1 MKNLPFSSGFHSKY
15 QKSKIPKERRVFILS
30 GFLLQVFFLYLMQM
44 LNRSMDFPL
53 ARVYWAF
60 TDIPTMMKPYK
71 RLLKTLSLRKEALQ
85 KLSHP
90 GLVEIVWKG
99 KRKIW
104 SVSWAAEESRRT
116 DETSQSERRV
126 GQANKRCYIG
136 VWERDTV
143 SKEGYWGYRDKY
155 LRR

>member
-1 MKNLPFSSGFHSKY
+1 MKNHPCSSGFHSKY

-53 ARVYWAF
+53 AWVYSAF
-60 TDIPTMMKPYK
+60 TDIPTMMKPSL
-71 RLLKTLSLRKEALQ
+71 RLLKTLSLKEEALK

-104 SVSWAAEESRRT
+104 SVSWTAEESRRT

-126 GQANKRCYIG
+126 GLVNKRCCIG
-136 VWERDTV
+136 LWERDTV
-143 SKEGYWGYRDKY
+143 SKEEYWGCRDKY
-155 LRR
+155 RRR